1 MRRLYI
7 FSFFL
12 LAFTWM
18 GFGQDS
24 GTLIVLN
31 KSGHTVNFINLDT
44 DAIVAELPTDQNPHE
59 VAVNPSGTLA
69 VVTNYGTARQR
80 GNSLT
85 VIDIPQKKVVRTI
98 ELAYT
103 APHGIEFFD
112 SNRVMVTSETS
123 QNLLLVSLESG
134 KIEQAVNTGQK
145 ISHMVTFAPKAKR
158 AFVANIGSGSVSVI
172 DMHDF
177 VLEKII
183 KTGQG
188 AEGVAVSPDE
198 KQLWI
203 TNRAGNTVT
212 VLDVASLQLL
222 KTIPSEKFPIRVKFT
237 QKTHLALV
245 SNAETGTVNIYDARE
260 GKLLKTI
267 SMEATTVEKEPGR
280 LFQDFENS
288 PVPVG
293 ILIHPNNLFAYVA
306 NTNADV
312 ITVIDL
318 ETFQIVKRLK
328 AGKEPDGLGFT
339 PLTFN

>member
-1 MRRLYI
+1 MTRIYI

-12 LAFTWM
+12 LALTCI
-18 GFGQDS
+18 GFGQQS

-31 KSGHTVNFINLDT
+31 KSSHTVNFIDLDT
-44 DAIVAELPTDQNPHE
+44 DAIVAELQTGQNPHE

-69 VVTNYGTARQR
+69 VVTNYGTAQQR

-85 VIDIPQKKVVRTI
+85 VIDIPNRKVVRTI
-98 ELAYT
+98 ELTYT

-123 QNLLLVSLESG
+123 QSLLLVDIESG
-134 KIEQAVNTGQK
+134 KTDQVINTGQE

-172 DMHDF
+172 DMVDF
-177 VLEKII
+177 TLEKIT

-188 AEGVAVSPDE
+188 AEGVAVSPDGNR
-198 KQLWI
+198 LWI

-237 QKTHLALV
+237 QKNHLALV
-245 SNAETGTVNIYDARE
+245 SNAETGTVNIYDARD

-267 SMEATTVEKEPGR
+267 SMEATSVEKEPGR

-293 ILIHPNNLFAYVA
+293 ILIHPNDRFAYVA

-318 ETFQIVKRLK
+318 ETFTIIKRLK

-339 PLTFN
+339 SLTF